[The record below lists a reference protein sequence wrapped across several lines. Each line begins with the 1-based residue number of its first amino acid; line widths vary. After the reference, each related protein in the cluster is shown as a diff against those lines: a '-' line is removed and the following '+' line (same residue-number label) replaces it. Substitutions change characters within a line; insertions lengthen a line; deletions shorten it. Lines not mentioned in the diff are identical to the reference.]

1 MSMSMTMMVPVR
13 PMPALGREGRRHQ
26 RPGQHIPRKG
36 GPSAQPQHGQ
46 GIKKQNLPRD
56 EAMCPGSQ
64 GRQAGK
70 GQKFAQLCTH
80 AYHLSQENYGEG
92 PDSEA
97 LRCWLSQAPLSL
109 SFFQHHFLHFLPQL
123 LISGWWLL
131 PTPEDPGT
139 PDPLFSCRP
148 PLALSHILG
157 LSKVFPPPLKVIF
170 GASFF
175 KASFPFFFRP

>member
-13 PMPALGREGRRHQ
+13 PMPALGREGGCHQ

-46 GIKKQNLPRD
+46 GIKKQNLPQD

-80 AYHLSQENYGEG
+80 ACRLGQEICGEG
-92 PDSEA
+92 PDSEVLDA
-97 LRCWLSQAPLSL
+97 GSPRHQCGAVT
-109 SFFQHHFLHFLPQL
+109 
-123 LISGWWLL
+123 LL
-131 PTPEDPGT
+131 PAPHSSTSC
-139 PDPLFSCRP
+139 LNFSFLAGGCCP
-148 PLALSHILG
+148 PQNIQEPQTHYPPAGLPWPSPSSLA
-157 LSKVFPPPLKVIF
+157 
-170 GASFF
+170 
-175 KASFPFFFRP
+175 